1 MRHADTGVHYYTPR
15 RYRQPRR
22 AALLRGGHDGADG
35 RGPGRVPVDR
45 AAARDEPEALSAAG
59 WCPRTR
65 VPPVPGGAAAPTA
78 PRGRDPR
85 HGLYNH
91 PCMLKAEAD
100 RDHAPRTR
108 ELAPA
113 RRRDQGEALGGFL
126 GGRLARILPPALMR
140 AIVIAVGAALT
151 VIYAHRYWLS

>member
-1 MRHADTGVHYYTPR
+1 MEPR
-15 RYRQPRR
+15 RQPRHE
-22 AALLRGGHDGADG
+22 GGIVAT
-35 RGPGRVPVDR
+35 VYI
-45 AAARDEPEALSAAG
+45 
-59 WCPRTR
+59 T
-65 VPPVPGGAAAPTA
+65 T
-78 PRGRDPR
+78 
-85 HGLYNH
+85 